1 MNPGNG
7 QEQVTPPSRGLLR
20 WLRFIPNTLTLCNSL
35 CGYAAILITLQA
47 YKSGG
52 DRQTMAGIF
61 AWSAG
66 MIFFAMVFDM
76 FDGFTARLLHT
87 SSLHGIQMDSLADM
101 TTFGV
106 APATLVA
113 VMAHNNI
120 QLLRDGETVPMSE
133 YIPICILCGIYLG
146 CAALR
151 LATYNVHA
159 MYEKKSSDVFT
170 GLPSPG
176 AAAALCTV
184 ILFAATE
191 KGDRTLGQYFLYLPV
206 YAMVL
211 GFLMV
216 SQVPYPHFGK
226 YLISSFRNR
235 KRALVVVL
243 LLLIWLVSAILVS
256 PFVFPFFLVNI
267 YVIWGLIAYFALKI
281 GFVKRSHP
289 LVPEPDDES
298 NEPGSGGEKQ

>member
-1 MNPGNG
+1 MSDGTEKNLAA
-7 QEQVTPPSRGLLR
+7 PPSRSLLR
-20 WLRFIPNTLTLCNSL
+20 WLKFIPNGLTLCNSL
-35 CGYAAILITLQA
+35 CGYAAILVTLQA
-47 YKSGG
+47 YKHV
-52 DRQTMAGIF
+52 DDQHAMATIF

-66 MIFFAMVFDM
+66 LILFAMVFDM
-76 FDGFTARLLHT
+76 FDGFTARLLHA

-113 VMAHNNI
+113 VMAHNMRHI
-120 QLLRDGETVPMSE
+120 ERAGEF
-133 YIPICILCGIYLG
+133 IPICMLCGIYLG

-176 AAAALCTV
+176 AAAALCTI

-191 KGDRTLGQYFLYLPV
+191 KGSNTLREYFRYLPT
-206 YAMVL
+206 YAMAL

-226 YLISSFRNR
+226 FLASAPHHK
-235 KRALVVVL
+235 KRALFVVFL
-243 LLLIWLVSAILVS
+243 LLVWLVSSFLVN
-256 PFVFPFFLVNI
+256 PFLFPFLLVNI
-267 YVIWGLIAYFALKI
+267 YVFWGLIAYFALKM
-281 GFVKRSHP
+281 GFVKHTHP
-289 LVPEPDDES
+289 LVPGLPPENEPDTPEDGDRK
-298 NEPGSGGEKQ
+298 P

>member
-1 MNPGNG
+1 MNSGNG
-7 QEQVTPPSRGLLR
+7 QERIAPPPRSLLR
-20 WLRFIPNTLTLCNSL
+20 WLKFIPNSLTLCNSL

-47 YKSGG
+47 YKHV
-52 DRQTMAGIF
+52 DDQQAMATIF

-66 MIFFAMVFDM
+66 MILFAMVFDM

-113 VMAHNNI
+113 VMAHNMRHI
-120 QLLRDGETVPMSE
+120 ERTGEF
-133 YIPICILCGIYLG
+133 IPICMLCGIYLG

-176 AAAALCTV
+176 GAAALCTI

-191 KGDRTLGQYFLYLPV
+191 KGSNTLREYFRYLPT
-206 YAMVL
+206 YAMIL

-216 SQVPYPHFGK
+216 SQVPYLHFGK
-226 YLISSFRNR
+226 YLMSARYHK
-235 KRALVVVL
+235 KRAVLIAL
-243 LLLIWLVSAILVS
+243 LLLGWLVSSFLVN
-256 PFVFPFFLVNI
+256 PFLFPFLIVNI
-267 YVIWGLIAYFALKI
+267 YVVWGLIAYFALKI
-281 GFVKRSHP
+281 GFVKHTHP
-289 LVPEPDDES
+289 LVPELPAGVEQDHDPLEDGDRK
-298 NEPGSGGEKQ
+298 P

>member
-1 MNPGNG
+1 MSGGNG
-7 QEQVTPPSRGLLR
+7 GHVPVPAGRDRLLH
-20 WLRFIPNTLTLCNSL
+20 WLRFIPNSLTLCNSL
-35 CGYAAILITLQA
+35 CGYAAILVTLQA
-47 YKSGG
+47 YKNVG
-52 DRQTMAGIF
+52 DQRAMATIF

-66 MIFFAMVFDM
+66 LILFAMVFDM

-113 VMAHNNI
+113 VMAHNMRHI
-120 QLLRDGETVPMSE
+120 ERAGEF
-133 YIPICILCGIYLG
+133 IPICVLCGIYLG

-176 AAAALCTV
+176 AAAALCTI

-191 KGDRTLGQYFLYLPV
+191 KGSNTLREYFRYLPT
-206 YAMVL
+206 YAMAL

-226 YLISSFRNR
+226 FLASAPHNK
-235 KRALVVVL
+235 KRAMFVVFL
-243 LLLIWLVSAILVS
+243 LLVWLVSSFLVN
-256 PFVFPFFLVNI
+256 PFLFPFLIVNI
-267 YVIWGLIAYFALKI
+267 YVSWGLIAYFALKM
-281 GFVKRSHP
+281 GFVKHTHP
-289 LVPEPDDES
+289 LIPGLPPGDEPDTPDE
-298 NEPGSGGEKQ
+298 GDAKR

>member
-1 MNPGNG
+1 MNDRIG
-7 QEQVTPPSRGLLR
+7 QGQAAPPHGPLR

-47 YKSGG
+47 YKSGD
-52 DRQTMAGIF
+52 DRQAMATIF

-87 SSLHGIQMDSLADM
+87 SSIHGIQMDSLADM

-113 VMAHNNI
+113 VMAHNMRHI
-120 QLLRDGETVPMSE
+120 ERAGEF
-133 YIPICILCGIYLG
+133 IPICVFCGIYLG

-159 MYEKKSSDVFT
+159 MYEKKSSDIFT

-176 AAAALCTV
+176 AAAALCTI

-191 KGDRTLGQYFLYLPV
+191 KGDRTLGKYFLYLPI

-226 YLISSFRNR
+226 YLTSAIRNR
-235 KRALVVVL
+235 KRALVVL
-243 LLLIWLVSAILVS
+243 LLLLAWLVSAFLVN
-256 PFVFPFFLVNI
+256 PFVFPFLLVNI
-267 YVIWGLIAYFALKI
+267 YVFWGLIAYFALKT
-281 GFVKRSHP
+281 GFVKRTHP
-289 LVPEPDDES
+289 LVPDLPSDTDPGQKDD
-298 NEPGSGGEKQ
+298 GENRS

>member
-1 MNPGNG
+1 MSDGTEKNLSA
-7 QEQVTPPSRGLLR
+7 PPSRSLLR
-20 WLRFIPNTLTLCNSL
+20 WLKFIPNGLTLCNSL
-35 CGYAAILITLQA
+35 CGYAAILVTLQA
-47 YKSGG
+47 YKHV
-52 DRQTMAGIF
+52 DDQHAMATIF

-66 MIFFAMVFDM
+66 LILFAMVFDM
-76 FDGFTARLLHT
+76 FDGFTARLLHA

-113 VMAHNNI
+113 VMAHNMRHI
-120 QLLRDGETVPMSE
+120 ERAGEF
-133 YIPICILCGIYLG
+133 IPICMLCGIYLG

-176 AAAALCTV
+176 AAAALCTI

-191 KGDRTLGQYFLYLPV
+191 KGSNTLREYFRYLPT
-206 YAMVL
+206 YAMLL

-226 YLISSFRNR
+226 YLTSAIHNK
-235 KRALVVVL
+235 KRALTVAFL
-243 LLLIWLVSAILVS
+243 LLAWLVSSFLVN
-256 PFVFPFFLVNI
+256 PFLFPFLLVNI
-267 YVIWGLIAYFALKI
+267 YVFWGLIAYFALKM
-281 GFVKRSHP
+281 GFVKHTHP
-289 LVPEPDDES
+289 LVPDLPTE
-298 NEPGSGGEKQ
+298 NEQDISEEGDRKP

>member
-1 MNPGNG
+1 MIDGNG
-7 QEQVTPPSRGLLR
+7 QDRIPAAPGRRDLLLR
-20 WLRFIPNTLTLCNSL
+20 WLRFIPNSLTLCNSL
-35 CGYAAILITLQA
+35 CGYAAILVTLQA
-47 YKSGG
+47 YKNV
-52 DRQTMAGIF
+52 DDQQAMATIF

-66 MIFFAMVFDM
+66 LILFAMVFDM

-87 SSLHGIQMDSLADM
+87 SSIHGIQMDSLADM

-113 VMAHNNI
+113 VMAHNMRHI
-120 QLLRDGETVPMSE
+120 EKAGEFV
-133 YIPICILCGIYLG
+133 PICVLCGIYLG

-176 AAAALCTV
+176 AAAALCTI

-191 KGDRTLGQYFLYLPV
+191 KGSNTLREYFRYLPT
-206 YAMVL
+206 YAMAL

-226 YLISSFRNR
+226 FLASAPHHK
-235 KRALVVVL
+235 KRALFVVFL
-243 LLLIWLVSAILVS
+243 LLVWLVSSFLVN
-256 PFVFPFFLVNI
+256 PFLFPFLMVNI
-267 YVIWGLIAYFALKI
+267 YVFWGLIAYFALKM
-281 GFVKRSHP
+281 GFVKHTHP
-289 LVPEPDDES
+289 FIPGLPPE
-298 NEPGSGGEKQ
+298 NEADSTEEGDRKP

>member
-1 MNPGNG
+1 MSDGTEKNLSA
-7 QEQVTPPSRGLLR
+7 PPSRSLLR
-20 WLRFIPNTLTLCNSL
+20 WLKFIPNGLTLCNSL
-35 CGYAAILITLQA
+35 CGYAAILVTLQA
-47 YKSGG
+47 YKHV
-52 DRQTMAGIF
+52 DDQQAMATIF

-66 MIFFAMVFDM
+66 LILFAMVFDM

-113 VMAHNNI
+113 VMAHNMRHI
-120 QLLRDGETVPMSE
+120 ERAGEFV
-133 YIPICILCGIYLG
+133 PICILCGIYLG

-176 AAAALCTV
+176 AAAALCTI

-191 KGDRTLGQYFLYLPV
+191 KGSNTLREYFRYLPT
-206 YAMVL
+206 YAMAL

-226 YLISSFRNR
+226 FLASAPHHK
-235 KRALVVVL
+235 KRALFVVFL
-243 LLLIWLVSAILVS
+243 LLVWLVSSFLVN
-256 PFVFPFFLVNI
+256 PFLFPFLLVNI
-267 YVIWGLIAYFALKI
+267 YVFWGLIAYFALKM
-281 GFVKRSHP
+281 GFVKHTHP
-289 LVPEPDDES
+289 LVPGLPPENEPDTPEDGDRK
-298 NEPGSGGEKQ
+298 P

>member
-1 MNPGNG
+1 MSDGK
-7 QEQVTPPSRGLLR
+7 EQDHVAPPSRGLLR
-20 WLRFIPNTLTLCNSL
+20 WLKFIPNTLTLCNSL
-35 CGYAAILITLQA
+35 CGYAAIIITLQA
-47 YKSGG
+47 YKSSG
-52 DRQTMAGIF
+52 DQQATIF
-61 AWSAG
+61 AWGAG

-113 VMAHNNI
+113 VMAHNNMHPN
-120 QLLRDGETVPMSE
+120 GEDALFRE
-133 YIPICILCGIYLG
+133 FIPICILCGIYLG
-146 CAALR
+146 CTALR

-159 MYEKKSSDVFT
+159 MYEKKSGDVFT

-176 AAAALCTV
+176 AAAALCTI
-184 ILFAATE
+184 ILYSATE
-191 KGDRTLGQYFLYLPV
+191 EKGSDSLREHFRYLPT

-226 YLISSFRNR
+226 YLVSALHNK
-235 KRALVVVL
+235 KRAFVVAFL
-243 LLLIWLVSAILVS
+243 LLAWLVSSFLVN
-256 PFVFPFFLVNI
+256 PFFFPLLLVNI
-267 YVIWGLIAYFALKI
+267 YVAWGLIAYFALKI

-289 LVPEPDDES
+289 LVPELPSDDET
-298 NEPGSGGEKQ
+298 NGQDNGERKP

>member
-1 MNPGNG
+1 MSAENKHGAA
-7 QEQVTPPSRGLLR
+7 PPSRILMRLLK
-20 WLRFIPNTLTLCNSL
+20 FIPNGLTLCNSL

-47 YKSGG
+47 YKNVG
-52 DRQTMAGIF
+52 DNQAMATIF

-66 MIFFAMVFDM
+66 MILFAMVFDM

-87 SSLHGIQMDSLADM
+87 SSIHGIQMDSLADM

-113 VMAHNNI
+113 VMAHNMRHI
-120 QLLRDGETVPMSE
+120 ERTGEF
-133 YIPICILCGIYLG
+133 IPICMLCGIYLG

-176 AAAALCTV
+176 AAAALCTI

-191 KGDRTLGQYFLYLPV
+191 KGSNTLREYFRYLPT

-226 YLISSFRNR
+226 FLVSAPHNK
-235 KRALVVVL
+235 KRALFVVF
-243 LLLIWLVSAILVS
+243 LLLIWLVSSFLVN
-256 PFVFPFFLVNI
+256 PFLFPFLLVNI
-267 YVIWGLIAYFALKI
+267 YVFWGLIAYFALKT
-281 GFVKRSHP
+281 GFVKLSHP
-289 LVPEPDDES
+289 LLPELPSEQETDA
-298 NEPGSGGEKQ
+298 NEDGNRKS

>member
-1 MNPGNG
+1 MNDGNG
-7 QEQVTPPSRGLLR
+7 QDRNAPPSRGLLR
-20 WLRFIPNTLTLCNSL
+20 WLRFIPNSLTLGNSL

-47 YKSGG
+47 YKHV
-52 DRQTMAGIF
+52 DDQQAMATIF

-113 VMAHNNI
+113 VMAHNMRHI
-120 QLLRDGETVPMSE
+120 ERTGEF
-133 YIPICILCGIYLG
+133 IPICILCGIYLG

-176 AAAALCTV
+176 AAAALCSI

-191 KGDRTLGQYFLYLPV
+191 KGSNTLREYFRYLPT
-206 YAMVL
+206 YAMIL

-226 YLISSFRNR
+226 FLASAPHNK
-235 KRALVVVL
+235 KRALFVVFL
-243 LLLIWLVSAILVS
+243 LLVWLVSSFLVN
-256 PFVFPFFLVNI
+256 PFLFPFLMVNI
-267 YVIWGLIAYFALKI
+267 YVFWGLIAYFALKM
-281 GFVKRSHP
+281 GFVKHTHP
-289 LVPEPDDES
+289 LIPGLPPENES
-298 NEPGSGGEKQ
+298 DSAEEGDRKQ

>member
-1 MNPGNG
+1 MIDGNG
-7 QEQVTPPSRGLLR
+7 QDRPPVTPRRDLLMR
-20 WLRFIPNTLTLCNSL
+20 CLRFIPNSLTLCNSL
-35 CGYAAILITLQA
+35 CGYAAILVTLQA
-47 YKSGG
+47 YKNVG
-52 DRQTMAGIF
+52 DQQTMATIF

-66 MIFFAMVFDM
+66 LILFAMVFDM

-113 VMAHNNI
+113 VMAHNMRHI
-120 QLLRDGETVPMSE
+120 ERAGEFV
-133 YIPICILCGIYLG
+133 PICILCGIYLG

-159 MYEKKSSDVFT
+159 MFEKKSSDIFT

-176 AAAALCTV
+176 AAAALCTI

-191 KGDRTLGQYFLYLPV
+191 KGSNTLREYFRYLPT
-206 YAMVL
+206 YAMAL
-211 GFLMV
+211 GVLMV

-226 YLISSFRNR
+226 FLASAPHTK
-235 KRALVVVL
+235 KRALFVVFL
-243 LLLIWLVSAILVS
+243 LLVWLVSSFLVN
-256 PFVFPFFLVNI
+256 PFLFPFLIVNI
-267 YVIWGLIAYFALKI
+267 YVFWGLIAYFALKM
-281 GFVKRSHP
+281 GFVKHTHP
-289 LVPEPDDES
+289 LIPGPPPGNEPDASED
-298 NEPGSGGEKQ
+298 GDGKQ

>member
-1 MNPGNG
+1 MSDGKGNNL
-7 QEQVTPPSRGLLR
+7 TPPPSRDLLR
-20 WLRFIPNTLTLCNSL
+20 WLKFIPNSLTLCNSL
-35 CGYAAILITLQA
+35 CGYAAILVTLQA
-47 YKSGG
+47 YKNVG
-52 DRQTMAGIF
+52 DQHAMATVF

-66 MIFFAMVFDM
+66 LILFAMVFDM

-87 SSLHGIQMDSLADM
+87 SSIHGIQMDSLADM

-113 VMAHNNI
+113 VMAHNMRHI
-120 QLLRDGETVPMSE
+120 ERAGEFV
-133 YIPICILCGIYLG
+133 PICILCGIYLG

-159 MYEKKSSDVFT
+159 MYEKKSSDIFT

-176 AAAALCTV
+176 AAAALCTI

-191 KGDRTLGQYFLYLPV
+191 KGSNTLREYFRYLPT
-206 YAMVL
+206 YAMAL

-226 YLISSFRNR
+226 FLASAPHNK
-235 KRALVVVL
+235 KRALFVVFL
-243 LLLIWLVSAILVS
+243 LLVWLVSSFLVN
-256 PFVFPFFLVNI
+256 PFLFPFLIVNI
-267 YVIWGLIAYFALKI
+267 YVFWGLIAYFALKT
-281 GFVKRSHP
+281 GFVKQTHP
-289 LVPEPDDES
+289 LLPELPPDTDANQDED
-298 NEPGSGGEKQ
+298 GERKP

>member
-1 MNPGNG
+1 MNNENG
-7 QEQVTPPSRGLLR
+7 QERVAPPSRKVER
-20 WLRFIPNTLTLCNSL
+20 WLQFVPNSLTLCNSL
-35 CGYAAILITLQA
+35 CGYAAILVTLQA
-47 YKSGG
+47 YKHV
-52 DRQTMAGIF
+52 DDQRAMATIF

-66 MIFFAMVFDM
+66 LILFAMVFDM

-87 SSLHGIQMDSLADM
+87 SSIHGIQMDSLADM

-113 VMAHNNI
+113 VMAHNMRHI
-120 QLLRDGETVPMSE
+120 ERTGEF
-133 YIPICILCGIYLG
+133 IPICMLCGIYLG

-176 AAAALCTV
+176 AAAALCTI
-184 ILFAATE
+184 ILFAATK
-191 KGDRTLGQYFLYLPV
+191 KGSNSDTLRNIYPYLPT

-226 YLISSFRNR
+226 FLVSALHNK

-243 LLLIWLVSAILVS
+243 LLLAWLVSSFLVN
-256 PFVFPFFLVNI
+256 PFLFPFLLVNI
-267 YVIWGLIAYFALKI
+267 YVVWGLIAYFALKM
-281 GFVKRSHP
+281 GFVKHTHP
-289 LVPEPDDES
+289 LVPEQDEDA
-298 NEPGSGGEKQ
+298 NEDGDRKP

>member
-1 MNPGNG
+1 MSHENG
-7 QEQVTPPSRGLLR
+7 QEERIAPPPRNLLR
-20 WLRFIPNTLTLCNSL
+20 WLKFIPNSLTLGNSL

-47 YKSGG
+47 YKHV
-52 DRQTMAGIF
+52 DDQQAMATIF

-113 VMAHNNI
+113 VMAHNMRHI
-120 QLLRDGETVPMSE
+120 ERTGEF
-133 YIPICILCGIYLG
+133 IPICILCGIYLG

-176 AAAALCTV
+176 AAAALCSI

-191 KGDRTLGQYFLYLPV
+191 KGSNTLREYFRYLPT
-206 YAMVL
+206 YAMIL

-226 YLISSFRNR
+226 YLTSAIHDK
-235 KRALVVVL
+235 KRALVVAGL
-243 LLLIWLVSAILVS
+243 LLGWLVSSFLVN
-256 PFVFPFFLVNI
+256 PFLFPFLLVNI
-267 YVIWGLIAYFALKI
+267 YVVWGLIAYFALKS
-281 GFVKRSHP
+281 GFVKHTHP
-289 LVPEPDDES
+289 LVAEPDRDAAEDGDRKS
-298 NEPGSGGEKQ
+298 

>member
-1 MNPGNG
+1 MNTENEQGN
-7 QEQVTPPSRGLLR
+7 PMLPSRKMLK
-20 WLRFIPNTLTLCNSL
+20 WLQFVPNSLTLCNSL
-35 CGYAAILITLQA
+35 CGYAAILVTLQA
-47 YKSGG
+47 YKHV
-52 DRQTMAGIF
+52 DDQRTMATIF

-66 MIFFAMVFDM
+66 LILFAMVFDM
-76 FDGFTARLLHT
+76 FDGFTARLLHA

-113 VMAHNNI
+113 VMAHNMRHI
-120 QLLRDGETVPMSE
+120 ERTGE

-159 MYEKKSSDVFT
+159 MYEKESSDSNVFS

-176 AAAALCTV
+176 AAAGICTI

-191 KGDRTLGQYFLYLPV
+191 KGSNTLREYFRYLPI
-206 YAMVL
+206 YASVL

-216 SQVPYPHFGK
+216 SKVPYLHFGK
-226 YLISSFRNR
+226 YLASAKHHKKRMIIILALIATWIVSSF
-235 KRALVVVL
+235 VVN
-243 LLLIWLVSAILVS
+243 
-256 PFVFPFFLVNI
+256 PFLFPFFLVNI
-267 YVIWGLIAYFALKI
+267 YVFGGIILHIAHKLGVLKT
-281 GFVKRSHP
+281 R
-289 LVPEPDDES
+289 
-298 NEPGSGGEKQ
+298 

>member
-1 MNPGNG
+1 MSSDNQ
-7 QEQVTPPSRGLLR
+7 QERISTPSRKLQQ
-20 WLRFIPNTLTLCNSL
+20 WLQFVPNTLTLCNSL
-35 CGYAAILITLQA
+35 CGYAAILVTLQA
-47 YKSGG
+47 YKHV
-52 DRQTMAGIF
+52 DDQQAMATIF

-66 MIFFAMVFDM
+66 LILFAMVFDM
-76 FDGFTARLLHT
+76 FDGLTARLLHA

-113 VMAHNNI
+113 VMAHNMRHI
-120 QLLRDGETVPMSE
+120 ERAGEF
-133 YIPICILCGIYLG
+133 IPICMLCGIYLG

-176 AAAALCTV
+176 GAAALCTI

-191 KGDRTLGQYFLYLPV
+191 KGSNTLREYFRYLPI
-206 YAMVL
+206 YATIL

-216 SQVPYPHFGK
+216 SQVPYMHFGK
-226 YLISSFRNR
+226 YLASAKYHP
-235 KRALVVVL
+235 KRALL
-243 LLLIWLVSAILVS
+243 IGILLLIWLVSSFLVN
-256 PFVFPFFLVNI
+256 PFLFPFLLVNI
-267 YVIWGLIAYFALKI
+267 YVVWGLIAYFALKT

-289 LVPEPDDES
+289 LVPDTDQDASEDGDRKP
-298 NEPGSGGEKQ
+298 

>member
-1 MNPGNG
+1 MSRDNE
-7 QEQVTPPSRGLLR
+7 QEHRFAPPPSRKVER
-20 WLRFIPNTLTLCNSL
+20 WLQFVPNSLTLCNSL
-35 CGYAAILITLQA
+35 CGYAAILVTLQA
-47 YKSGG
+47 YKHV
-52 DRQTMAGIF
+52 DDQHAMATIF

-66 MIFFAMVFDM
+66 LILFAMVFDM
-76 FDGFTARLLHT
+76 FDGFTARLLHA

-113 VMAHNNI
+113 VMAHNMRHI
-120 QLLRDGETVPMSE
+120 ERAGEF
-133 YIPICILCGIYLG
+133 IPICMLCGIYLG

-176 AAAALCTV
+176 AAAALCTI

-191 KGDRTLGQYFLYLPV
+191 KGSNTLREYFRYLPT
-206 YAMVL
+206 YAMAL

-226 YLISSFRNR
+226 FLASAPHHR
-235 KRALVVVL
+235 KRALFVVFL
-243 LLLIWLVSAILVS
+243 LLVWLVSSFLVN
-256 PFVFPFFLVNI
+256 PFLFPFLLVNI
-267 YVIWGLIAYFALKI
+267 YVFWGLIAYFALKM
-281 GFVKRSHP
+281 GFVKHTHP
-289 LVPEPDDES
+289 LVPGLPPE
-298 NEPGSGGEKQ
+298 NEPEPPEDGDRKP

>member
-1 MNPGNG
+1 MIDGNG
-7 QEQVTPPSRGLLR
+7 QDRPQVAPRRRDLLMR
-20 WLRFIPNTLTLCNSL
+20 WLRFIPNSLTLCNSL
-35 CGYAAILITLQA
+35 CGYAAILVTLQA
-47 YKSGG
+47 YKHV
-52 DRQTMAGIF
+52 DDQQAMATIF

-66 MIFFAMVFDM
+66 LILFAMVFDM

-113 VMAHNNI
+113 VMAHNMRHI
-120 QLLRDGETVPMSE
+120 EKAGEFV
-133 YIPICILCGIYLG
+133 PICVLCGIYLG

-176 AAAALCTV
+176 AAAALCTI

-191 KGDRTLGQYFLYLPV
+191 KGSNTLREYFRYLPT
-206 YAMVL
+206 YAMAL

-226 YLISSFRNR
+226 FLASAPHHK
-235 KRALVVVL
+235 KRALFVVFL
-243 LLLIWLVSAILVS
+243 LLVWLVSSFLVN
-256 PFVFPFFLVNI
+256 PFLFPFLMVNI
-267 YVIWGLIAYFALKI
+267 YVFWGLIAYFALKM
-281 GFVKRSHP
+281 GFVKHTHP
-289 LVPEPDDES
+289 FIPGLPPE
-298 NEPGSGGEKQ
+298 NEADSTEEGDRKP

>member
-1 MNPGNG
+1 MIDGNG
-7 QEQVTPPSRGLLR
+7 QDLLPAAPRRRDQLLR
-20 WLRFIPNTLTLCNSL
+20 WLRFIPNSLTLCNSL
-35 CGYAAILITLQA
+35 CGYAAILVTLQA
-47 YKSGG
+47 YKNV
-52 DRQTMAGIF
+52 DDQQAMATIF

-66 MIFFAMVFDM
+66 LILFAMVFDM

-87 SSLHGIQMDSLADM
+87 SSIHGIQMDSLADM

-113 VMAHNNI
+113 VMAHNMRHI
-120 QLLRDGETVPMSE
+120 ERAGEFV
-133 YIPICILCGIYLG
+133 PICVLCGIYLG

-176 AAAALCTV
+176 AAAALCTI

-191 KGDRTLGQYFLYLPV
+191 KGSNTLRAYFRYLPT
-206 YAMVL
+206 YAMAL

-226 YLISSFRNR
+226 FLASAPHNK
-235 KRALVVVL
+235 KRALFVLFL
-243 LLLIWLVSAILVS
+243 LLVWLVSSFLVN
-256 PFVFPFFLVNI
+256 PFLFPFLMVNI
-267 YVIWGLIAYFALKI
+267 YVFWGLIAYFALKM
-281 GFVKRSHP
+281 GFVKHTHP
-289 LVPEPDDES
+289 LVPGLPPENDSDSAE
-298 NEPGSGGEKQ
+298 EGDRKQ

>member
-1 MNPGNG
+1 MNSENG
-7 QEQVTPPSRGLLR
+7 QERVAPPQGLLR
-20 WLRFIPNTLTLCNSL
+20 WLRFIPNSLTLGNSL

-47 YKSGG
+47 YKNAG
-52 DRQTMAGIF
+52 DQQAMATIF

-66 MIFFAMVFDM
+66 LILFAMVFDM
-76 FDGFTARLLHT
+76 FDGFTARLLHA

-113 VMAHNNI
+113 VMAHNMRHI
-120 QLLRDGETVPMSE
+120 ERTGEF
-133 YIPICILCGIYLG
+133 IPICMLCGIYLG

-176 AAAALCTV
+176 AAAALCTI

-191 KGDRTLGQYFLYLPV
+191 KGSNTLREYFRYLPT
-206 YAMVL
+206 YAMIL

-216 SQVPYPHFGK
+216 SQVPYLHFGK
-226 YLISSFRNR
+226 YLASARYHKDR
-235 KRALVVVL
+235 LVIIVL
-243 LLLIWLVSAILVS
+243 MLLAWLVSSFLVN
-256 PFVFPFFLVNI
+256 PFLFPFLIVNI
-267 YVIWGLIAYFALKI
+267 YVIWGLIAYFALKM
-281 GFVKRSHP
+281 GFVKHSHP
-289 LVPEPDDES
+289 LVPGGSPQEPEQDTADD
-298 NEPGSGGEKQ
+298 GERKP

>member
-1 MNPGNG
+1 MDKKIE
-7 QEQVTPPSRGLLR
+7 QENNIPPRRDLLR
-20 WLRFIPNTLTLCNSL
+20 WLKFIPNGLTLCNSL
-35 CGYAAILITLQA
+35 CGYAAILVTLQA
-47 YKSGG
+47 YKHS
-52 DRQTMAGIF
+52 DDPQAMATIF

-66 MIFFAMVFDM
+66 LILFAMVFDM

-113 VMAHNNI
+113 VMAHNMRHI
-120 QLLRDGETVPMSE
+120 EPTREF
-133 YIPICILCGIYLG
+133 IPICMLCGIYLG

-159 MYEKKSSDVFT
+159 MYEKKSSDIFT

-176 AAAALCTV
+176 AAAALCTI

-191 KGDRTLGQYFLYLPV
+191 KGNQTLRSYYFRYLPT

-216 SQVPYPHFGK
+216 SQVPYLHFGK
-226 YLISSFRNR
+226 YLASARYHKERLLII
-235 KRALVVVL
+235 AL
-243 LLLIWLVSAILVS
+243 LLLAWLVSSFLVH
-256 PFVFPFFLVNI
+256 PFFFPFLLVNI
-267 YVIWGLIAYFALKI
+267 YVVWGLIAYFALKT
-281 GFVKRSHP
+281 GFVKRTHP
-289 LVPEPDDES
+289 LVPDAEQDASEDGDRKP
-298 NEPGSGGEKQ
+298 

>member
-1 MNPGNG
+1 MDKKIE
-7 QEQVTPPSRGLLR
+7 QENNIPPRRDLLR
-20 WLRFIPNTLTLCNSL
+20 WLKFIPNGLTLCNSL
-35 CGYAAILITLQA
+35 CGYAAILVTLQA
-47 YKSGG
+47 YKHS
-52 DRQTMAGIF
+52 DDPQAMATIF

-66 MIFFAMVFDM
+66 LILFAMVFDM
-76 FDGFTARLLHT
+76 FDGFTARLLHA

-113 VMAHNNI
+113 VMAHNMRHI
-120 QLLRDGETVPMSE
+120 ERAGEFV
-133 YIPICILCGIYLG
+133 PICMLCGIYLG

-176 AAAALCTV
+176 AAAALCTI

-191 KGDRTLGQYFLYLPV
+191 KGSNTLREYFRYLPT
-206 YAMVL
+206 YAMAL

-226 YLISSFRNR
+226 FLASAPHHR
-235 KRALVVVL
+235 KRALFVLFL
-243 LLLIWLVSAILVS
+243 LLVWLVSSFLVN
-256 PFVFPFFLVNI
+256 PFLFPFLMVNI
-267 YVIWGLIAYFALKI
+267 YVFWGLIAYFALKM
-281 GFVKRSHP
+281 GFVKHTHP
-289 LVPEPDDES
+289 LIPGLPPENDSDSSE
-298 NEPGSGGEKQ
+298 EGDRKQ